1 MSHTTPGAIF
11 IGLLQRAYLI
21 VPSGQAF
28 LDVPAGNVLYAS
40 VGWSFWNP
48 DSPPGMVARVGEDY
62 PQAWLEMFQER
73 GLDISGITILPEAVD
88 VRHFCAFTSRTTRVN
103 DDPLSH
109 FARLELPFPKA
120 LLGYHPPSPIDSR
133 TQLKITS
140 PRYADIPEIYKDIN
154 AAHLCP
160 VDYLTHSL
168 LPALLRQSQVT
179 TITLDPAAG
188 YMNPTFFN
196 LAPTLVSGLSA
207 FLPSEE
213 ELRFFF
219 QGHSTDLWEMMDAL
233 AAYGCDLIIVKRGEG
248 GQALLDA
255 AAHKR
260 WEIPAYPS
268 RMVDPSGA
276 GDAFCGG
283 FLAGY
288 RNTYDPLEATLI
300 GNITASLVVEGS
312 GPFYALDALPG
323 LAQARL
329 EAIRQGVR
337 RV

>member
-1 MSHTTPGAIF
+1 MFTP
-11 IGLLQRAYLI
+11 LLRFYQPY
-21 VPSGQAF
+21 
-28 LDVPAGNVLYAS
+28 
-40 VGWSFWNP
+40 
-48 DSPPGMVARVGEDY
+48 
-62 PQAWLEMFQER
+62 
-73 GLDISGITILPEAVD
+73 
-88 VRHFCAFTSRTTRVN
+88 TRVTMTGE
-103 DDPLSH
+103 S
-109 FARLELPFPKA
+109 FARQELPFPKA

-140 PRYADIPEIYKDIN
+140 PRQVDIPEIYKDIN

-188 YMNPTFFN
+188 YMNPTFYN

-207 FLPSEE
+207 FLPPEE

-233 AAYGCDLIIVKRGEG
+233 AAHGCDLIVVKRGEG

-260 WEIPAYPS
+260 WKS
-268 RMVDPSGA
+268 RLTHHGWWIQVVPVI
-276 GDAFCGG
+276 AFCGG
-283 FLAGY
+283 F
-288 RNTYDPLEATLI
+288 
-300 GNITASLVVEGS
+300 
-312 GPFYALDALPG
+312 
-323 LAQARL
+323 
-329 EAIRQGVR
+329 
-337 RV
+337 